1 MASTCVLE
9 WSHNVNPNT
18 LYELWWLGQSY
29 FWGLF
34 MRQMI
39 PDQGPLVADERR
51 ILFTDGVTEVCNG
64 TIGPEEIHP
73 GL

>member
-1 MASTCVLE
+1 
-9 WSHNVNPNT
+9 
-18 LYELWWLGQSY
+18 
-29 FWGLF
+29 
-34 MRQMI
+34 MRPMI

-51 ILFTDGVTEVCNG
+51 ILFTDGATEACNG